1 MRTEAARPKKSWIA
15 FGVLA
20 ALLLAVWLLNAS
32 RLAPKPDGRPILI
45 AQRGVAQVF
54 DRKSVDETSC
64 TARHIPPPTH
74 GFIANTRP
82 SIAAAFADGADV
94 VELDLSATAD
104 GEFVAFHDAGLDC
117 QTDGHGPLGDQSL
130 AALKRLDVGYGFTA
144 DGGRTYPL
152 RGKGVGLMP
161 SLAEVLAA
169 FPGRSFLIQLK
180 QGPSDMAPRLVDY
193 LDAHHADWTKLAFF
207 GRDDR
212 LAALRQLRPDARV
225 WNEKAAARC
234 TFDYLLQGW
243 MGYVPASCRR
253 SGTIAV
259 SLAQA
264 GLAWGWPNRFIQ
276 RMQANHI
283 SILVIGGLDSPK
295 ATGFWRVDSAQ
306 DLARLPANAPVQVW
320 TDHVEVVGPLLRK
333 RN

>member
-1 MRTEAARPKKSWIA
+1 MRIEAARSKKYLIA

-20 ALLLAVWLLNAS
+20 AILLAVWLLNAS
-32 RLAPKPDGRPILI
+32 WLAPKPTGRPILI

-74 GFIANTRP
+74 GFIANTLP
-82 SIAAAFADGADV
+82 SMAAAFADGADL

-117 QTDGHGPLGDQSL
+117 QTDGHGPLGGQSL
-130 AALKRLDVGYGFTA
+130 AALKKLDVGFGFTA

-161 SLAEVLAA
+161 SLAEVLAG

-180 QGPSDMAPRLVDY
+180 QGPADMAPRLVDY
-193 LDAHHADWTKLAFF
+193 LDAHHADWSKLSFF
-207 GRDDR
+207 GREDR
-212 LAALRQLRPDARV
+212 LATLRKLHPGARV
-225 WNEKAAARC
+225 WSEKAGARC
-234 TFDYLLQGW
+234 SFDYALQGW
-243 MGYVPASCRR
+243 TGHMPASCRR

-276 RMQANHI
+276 RMQADHI
-283 SILVIGGLDSPK
+283 SILVIGGLDGLKS
-295 ATGFWRVDSAQ
+295 TGFWRVDSAR
-306 DLARLPANAPVQVW
+306 DLARLPAGAPVQVW